1 MPAGKKKGTTVY
13 RGRGSSFQDKG
24 LRSGIRY
31 RYEVVAYDRAEN
43 AATKTLAVAPR
54 LSLLAPKEGAR
65 LSSPPLLSWT
75 AVRGAPFFNLQ
86 LYRLKGKTREKV
98 LSVFPMRP
106 QYKLKKAWVFQGEKL
121 KLEPGKYRWYLWPG
135 KKGSGR
141 RYGKLLGSRD
151 FVITR

>member
-1 MPAGKKKGTTVY
+1 MAAGKKKGTTVY

-31 RYEVVAYDRAEN
+31 RYEIVAYDRAEN
-43 AATKTLAVAPR
+43 AATKRLAVASR
-54 LSLLAPKEGAR
+54 LSLIAPKEGAR